1 MINDG
6 TNQIICCAFLEQA
19 QYLLQQ
25 TIVRVD
31 MSFKRVYG
39 EWKEIIF
46 ADFLE
51 RYQQRKLV
59 VLKTFC

>member
-6 TNQIICCAFLEQA
+6 TNRIIPCAFLEQA
-19 QYLLQQ
+19 IRLSQQ
-25 TIVRVD
+25 EIVRVD

-51 RYQQRKLV
+51 REQQCK
-59 VLKTFC
+59 